1 MCAGGFYCTRLSLI
15 SLNIL
20 YLVVSFVII
29 GVAGYFRNVG
39 VIVSTPLVGS
49 KYIL

>member
-1 MCAGGFYCTRLSLI
+1 MCAGGFYCTRLSLTF
-15 SLNIL
+15 LNIL
-20 YLVVSFVII
+20 YLAVSFVII

-49 KYIL
+49 KFIL